1 MSFEPKSKKRR
12 IFLKTAVTSL
22 SGMLLPSVV
31 KAKKSKS
38 ILSIG
43 YLPITDSA
51 PLLIAHALGY
61 FSKEGL
67 AIKRPVMVRSWKV
80 LTESFLTGKFDLTH
94 MLFPIPV
101 WMRFKQKIPVKVL
114 AWNHTNGSA
123 ITVDKNSEIKGFKDL
138 AGKQMAVP
146 SWYSMHNLLLQLGI
160 KTMGLKAVIKPQ
172 SAVLNPHEV
181 NLFILPPPEMPTA
194 LLGGKIDGFIVA
206 EPFNALAQL
215 KLKARIMRF
224 SGDIWKDHPC
234 CVVVCNENLI
244 KQESAT
250 VQKAV
255 NAIVKAQLWLT
266 SNPEEAAHLLSRDG
280 EGYLPVSKKVL
291 GRVFSKPLKSSLI
304 HPEWDIKRIGFQPYP
319 FPSATEFIIR
329 QMKETVVEGNI
340 DFLKGLNPY
349 AATEELVD
357 DSFVL
362 KAIEETD
369 GIDKPLTRK
378 EIVEIS

>member
-1 MSFEPKSKKRR
+1 MSSDPLCKKRR
-12 IFLKTAVTSL
+12 FFLKTAAVSL
-22 SGMLLPSVV
+22 SGMLLPSIVNSQPN
-31 KAKKSKS
+31 KNA
-38 ILSIG
+38 LSVG
-43 YLPITDSA
+43 YLPITDAA

-67 AIKRPVMVRSWKV
+67 AIERPVMVRSWKV

-94 MLFPIPV
+94 MLFPIPI
-101 WMRFKQKIPVKVL
+101 WMRFKQNIPVKVL

-123 ITVDKNSEIKGFKDL
+123 ITVNSNSGIKDFKDL
-138 AGKQMAVP
+138 AEKQMAVP
-146 SWYSMHNLLLQLGI
+146 SWYSMHNLILQLGI
-160 KTMGLKAVIKPQ
+160 KKMGLQPVIKPQ
-172 SAVLNPHEV
+172 SAKLEKNEV

-215 KLKARIMRF
+215 KLKAKIMRF

-234 CVVVCNENLI
+234 CVVVCNEDLI
-244 KQESAT
+244 KHNSLT
-250 VQKAV
+250 VQKAI
-255 NAIVKAQLWLT
+255 NAIVRAQLWLT
-266 SNPEEAAHLLSRDG
+266 LNPEEAAYLLSRDG
-280 EGYLPVSKKVL
+280 EGYLPVSKSVLQKV
-291 GRVFSKPLKSSLI
+291 FNKPIENSFK
-304 HPEWDIKRIGFQPYP
+304 HPEWDVARIGFQPYP

-340 DFLKGLNPY
+340 DFLAGLNPS
-349 AATEELVD
+349 AATEALVD

-362 KAIEETD
+362 KAISEID
-369 GIDKPLTRK
+369 GINKPKTRE